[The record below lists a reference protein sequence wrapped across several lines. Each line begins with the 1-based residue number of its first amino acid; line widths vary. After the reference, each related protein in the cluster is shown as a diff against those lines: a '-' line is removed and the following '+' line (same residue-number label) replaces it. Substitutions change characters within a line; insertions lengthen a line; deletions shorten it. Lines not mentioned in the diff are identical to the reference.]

1 MSGGGQVRYGGMM
14 SSSKFNNINNNNDG
28 LNEYKS
34 KLDELQNR
42 KIKFEHDGEEIRR
55 KLLNLER
62 EE

>member
-1 MSGGGQVRYGGMM
+1 MSGGGQVRYGGMI
-14 SSSKFNNINNNNDG
+14 SSSKFNNINNNDG

>member
-1 MSGGGQVRYGGMM
+1 VRYGGMI
-14 SSSKFNNINNNNDG
+14 SSSKFNNINNNDG